1 MAHRRARE
9 GEAPGSSL
17 RRVLPA
23 VWSAIDGG
31 RSPKLKLDS
40 LANPVEKSRS
50 NYFAIQQG
58 RDALQIG

>member
-1 MAHRRARE
+1 
-9 GEAPGSSL
+9 
-17 RRVLPA
+17 